1 MTNDILTYEEYEDA
15 LVLME
20 DYDRSDGESDMG
32 SSDVEWEGVVEKLF
46 YQENSV
52 ILEEQGISEKKF
64 LGLSK
69 DEQNKIVSEL
79 GLNMRFVLTFGT
91 SITAF
96 FPLVESFIKGGPDA
110 VEPDNMTVAYLT
122 ICAVAIVLGRPKE
135 EYRKIFSELRMRNVY
150 GNLKDLV
157 GCVRKIGTLFTFI
170 SGLVGNVVK
179 EFAGMLS
186 YTMLFVPFILTLGKT
201 LSSERVSLMEFC
213 DAITEDGTLKL
224 LSVGIGWAGITVKEL
239 VVMLF
244 NRLRDLRPDD
254 IAQIGRGIVEKMW
267 SYITDVIE
275 KFKKIDIRK
284 VESELDKLEQDMVF
298 DGDKVYKWN
307 QWNRKKSKETDRVD
321 RPQESLVQ
329 T

>member
-1 MTNDILTYEEYEDA
+1 MTNDILTYDEYEDA
-15 LVLME
+15 FVLLE
-20 DYDRSDGESDMG
+20 DYEKNNENPEGD
-32 SSDVEWEGVVEKLF
+32 SSDTEWGGMAERIF
-46 YQENSV
+46 YQENSD
-52 ILEEQGISEKKF
+52 ILRENGMGESKF
-64 LGLSK
+64 LGLTK
-69 DEQNKIVSEL
+69 EERDKIITEL
-79 GLNMRFVLTFGT
+79 NLNLKFVLTFGT

-150 GNLKDLV
+150 GGLKDLV
-157 GCVRKIGTLFTFI
+157 GCMKKIWVLFAFI
-170 SGLVGNVVK
+170 CGLVGKVVK
-179 EFAGMLS
+179 EFTGMLA

-201 LSSERVSLMEFC
+201 LSSERITLMEFC

-224 LSVGIGWAGITVKEL
+224 LSVGIGLAGITVKEL